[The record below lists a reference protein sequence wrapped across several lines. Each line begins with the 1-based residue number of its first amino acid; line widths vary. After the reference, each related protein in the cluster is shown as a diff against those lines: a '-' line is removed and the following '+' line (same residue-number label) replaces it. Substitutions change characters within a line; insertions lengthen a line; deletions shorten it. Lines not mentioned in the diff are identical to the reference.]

1 MATYLFKL
9 YPIDR
14 FFFGGRITFGEGES
28 RNYFV
33 RSEYFPQQTTLLG
46 ALRFLILKQSGL
58 LDENGRVI
66 GDTSRIIGP
75 SGFNHLPMDEEHN
88 YGCIKKISPI
98 FILGPEQ
105 QFFIA
110 QSREFAFKEIED
122 EVTGEVQREQVP
134 LELKKRPGRIAE
146 NEEIW
151 HFDNYQSK
159 LEMPDLLVN
168 VSTGQMHLYDYSIEN
183 VNYPQNGF
191 FIPYQQVGNKIPD
204 PTSDSHDNEDGFY
217 KQVAYKLLPGFGF
230 AFYAEISYTFTNLNT
245 IIKLGSD
252 ESYFNLNINVISE
265 SIDDFFHQSPVSDD
279 NPVKSEFVAKKLF
292 KNVNPV
298 DTKIVFLSDAF
309 VPEEIVLNQVFSSIE
324 VLPFKYME
332 TTPNSGRFP
341 IQRARITLD
350 KSKKTFNLIKKG
362 SVMYFN
368 SSDKK
373 NEAIEKIRN
382 VKSFHQIGYN
392 YAI

>member
-14 FFFGGRITFGEGES
+14 FFFGGRITFGKGES

-46 ALRFLILKQSGL
+46 ALRFLILKQSKL
-58 LDENGRVI
+58 LDDNGKEKS
-66 GDTSRIIGP
+66 DTSRIIGS
-75 SGFNHLPMDEEHN
+75 SGFNHSPIDEDHD
-88 YGCIKKISPI
+88 YGYIKKLSPI

-105 QFFIA
+105 QHFFA
-110 QSREFAFKEIED
+110 QSREFAYKEIED
-122 EVTGEVQREQVP
+122 EVTDEVQIEQVP
-134 LELKKRPGRIAE
+134 LELKKRPDRIAQ

-159 LEMPDLLVN
+159 FEMPDLLVN
-168 VSTGQMHLYDYSIEN
+168 ASTGQMHLYDYSVEN
-183 VNYPQNGF
+183 VNNPQNGF

-204 PTSDSHDNEDGFY
+204 PSSKRQDNEDGFY

-230 AFYAEISYTFTNLNT
+230 GFYADISYTFTNLDT

-252 ESYFNLNINVISE
+252 ESYFNLKINVISE
-265 SIDDFFHQSPVSDD
+265 SIEDFFHQSPD
-279 NPVKSEFVAKKLF
+279 NPAKPEFVAKNLF
-292 KNVNPV
+292 KNVNPI
-298 DTKIVFLSDAF
+298 DKKIVFLSDAF
-309 VPEEIVLNQVFSSIE
+309 VPEEIVLGQVFSSLE

-332 TTPNSGRFP
+332 TTTNRGPFP
-341 IQRARITLD
+341 IHRAGIALD

-362 SVMYFN
+362 SVLYFK
-368 SSDKK
+368 SSGKK
-373 NEAIEKIRN
+373 NEALEKIRN